1 VPGLI
6 NAPNLCK
13 AVSDGRFF
21 LAGTPIQQRFG
32 IRWTDG
38 QAMYVAFNTVLPPN
52 APACAE
58 DGSWG
63 DSNDLVIPPASR
75 HEGGVHGL
83 MADGSVRFIS
93 DNIDTG
99 NLGVP
104 QPETGASRYGI
115 WGALGSKDGDDTVGA
130 F

>member
-1 VPGLI
+1 
-6 NAPNLCK
+6 
-13 AVSDGRFF
+13 
-21 LAGTPIQQRFG
+21 
-32 IRWTDG
+32 
-38 QAMYVAFNTVLPPN
+38 
-52 APACAE
+52 
-58 DGSWG
+58 
-63 DSNDLVIPPASR
+63 
-75 HEGGVHGL
+75 